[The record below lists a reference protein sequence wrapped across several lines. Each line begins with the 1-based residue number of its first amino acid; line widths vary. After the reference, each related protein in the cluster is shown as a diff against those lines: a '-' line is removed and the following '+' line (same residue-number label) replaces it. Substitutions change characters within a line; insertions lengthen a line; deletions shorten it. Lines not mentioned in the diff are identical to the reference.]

1 MTKNEI
7 IEAIFNTQ
15 IECDEHLEVIE
26 YEFGGGAPYTL
37 GVREASVQNREL
49 ISKLKLE
56 KEFYEYRERVKA

>member
-37 GVREASVQNREL
+37 GVREASVQNRAL
-49 ISKLKLE
+49 ISKLNLDE
-56 KEFYEYRERVKA
+56 EFYQYRERTKA